1 MFNLESTKASWF
13 QEGIKD
19 IEHHHRNCH
28 AGLTKYIETGNP
40 VWAHYALISW
50 LLPQWKPEPESFPLP
65 RELLLFLFQT
75 ASAILSLAD
84 GQKPLEFR
92 DGEIVGKAGIEITPS
107 EACDF
112 LPEALGLRG
121 YKWNAFL
128 DDRKERIATRLIRK
142 KREARRNGASEQ
154 EAMEI
159 VLKLA
164 GISDARTARR
174 KLKGGRGPRQKSPYP
189 APKWLHE
196 ISEEK
201 AEPPAIADP
210 EKAKKGIKAKTTG
223 AKKP

>member
-121 YKWNAFL
+121 YKWNAFNEYARSEKAINL
-128 DDRKERIATRLIRK
+128 SFAYRFARECGATELEALHTLSKLSGVNDERTLHRK
-142 KREARRNGASEQ
+142 
-154 EAMEI
+154 M
-159 VLKLA
+159 
-164 GISDARTARR
+164 
-174 KLKGGRGPRQKSPYP
+174 KGGRGPRQKTPYP
-189 APKWLHE
+189 LPTRAP
-196 ISEEK
+196 
-201 AEPPAIADP
+201 
-210 EKAKKGIKAKTTG
+210 AKSGEASRPIKKTPKGRG
-223 AKKP
+223 AKKA